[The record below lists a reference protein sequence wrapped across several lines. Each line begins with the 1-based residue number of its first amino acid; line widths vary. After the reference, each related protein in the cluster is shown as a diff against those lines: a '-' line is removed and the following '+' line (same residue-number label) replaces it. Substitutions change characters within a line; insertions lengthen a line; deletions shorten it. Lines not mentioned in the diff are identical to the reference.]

1 MAQVTDRWRAARM
14 MSALYNTVATHDS
27 VATVG
32 AKALWGLTLQQ
43 ILQDVDR
50 VADAPAGA
58 HVLDIP
64 CGGGFAFRGL
74 RPGQDCRYVA
84 ADISSD
90 MLKRARSRATRL
102 GVADLMEFTE
112 ADVTDLPF
120 QDNTFDL
127 ALTFNGLH
135 CLPDPRAAV
144 VELARVIKPGGILRG
159 STCVRGC
166 GWRQDRFV
174 TASQAAG
181 IFGNTPQTGD
191 VQRWLNEAGLQVVV
205 AGRSGSVELF
215 EACKSGLRHPAN

>member
-1 MAQVTDRWRAARM
+1 MGQVTDRWRAARLA
-14 MSALYNTVATHDS
+14 SALYNTAAIHDS
-27 VATVG
+27 VAAVG
-32 AKALWGLTLQQ
+32 AKALWGLTLHDL
-43 ILQDVDR
+43 LQEVQR
-50 VADAPAGA
+50 VGEARAGV

-74 RPGQDCRYVA
+74 RSGQDCRYVA

-90 MLKRARSRATRL
+90 MLRRARSRATQL

-144 VELARVIKPGGILRG
+144 FELARVLKPGGILRG
-159 STCVRGC
+159 STCVRGR
-166 GWRQDRFV
+166 GRRQDRFV
-174 TASQAAG
+174 TALQAAG
-181 IFGNTPQTGD
+181 FFGITPQAGD
-191 VQRWLNEAGLQVVV
+191 VRRWLKDAGLEVLV
-205 AGRSGSVELF
+205 ARHSGSVELF
-215 EACKSGLRHPAN
+215 EALRPSA

>member
-1 MAQVTDRWRAARM
+1 MGQVTDRWRAARVA
-14 MSALYNTVATHDS
+14 SALYNTAAMHDS
-27 VATVG
+27 VAGVG
-32 AKALWGLTLQQ
+32 AKALWGLTLHDLLEEVQ
-43 ILQDVDR
+43 R
-50 VADAPAGA
+50 VGEARAGA

-74 RPGQDCRYVA
+74 RSGQDCRYVA

-90 MLKRARSRATRL
+90 MLRRARSRATQL

-112 ADVTDLPF
+112 ADITDLPF

-144 VELARVIKPGGILRG
+144 FELARVLKPGGILRG
-159 STCVRGC
+159 STCVRGR

-174 TASQAAG
+174 TALQAAG
-181 IFGNTPQTGD
+181 FFGITPQAGD
-191 VQRWLNEAGLQVVV
+191 VQRWLRDAGLEVLV
-205 AGRSGSVELF
+205 ARHSGSVELF
-215 EACKSGLRHPAN
+215 EAHRPST

>member
-1 MAQVTDRWRAARM
+1 MGQVTDRWRAARVA
-14 MSALYNTVATHDS
+14 SALYNTAAMHDS
-27 VATVG
+27 VAGVG
-32 AKALWGLTLQQ
+32 AKALWGLMLHDLLEEVQ
-43 ILQDVDR
+43 R
-50 VADAPAGA
+50 VGEARAGA

-74 RPGQDCRYVA
+74 RSGQDCRYVA

-90 MLKRARSRATRL
+90 MLRRARSRATQL

-112 ADVTDLPF
+112 ADITDLPF

-144 VELARVIKPGGILRG
+144 FELARVLKPGGILRG
-159 STCVRGC
+159 STCVRGR

-174 TASQAAG
+174 TALQAAG
-181 IFGNTPQTGD
+181 FFGITPQAGD
-191 VQRWLNEAGLQVVV
+191 VQRWLRDAGLEVLV
-205 AGRSGSVELF
+205 ARHSGSVELF
-215 EACKSGLRHPAN
+215 EAHRPST